1 MIEKDFSIS
10 LCYNYCTHLSR
21 QGAGCLEQNQQ
32 FRKNSTDV
40 NRLNCLAY
48 TALYEQLPSGN
59 DLKRLVVTI
68 KVDSQ
73 QEVWCGKEAQELL
86 KQLNL
91 H

>member
-1 MIEKDFSIS
+1 M
-10 LCYNYCTHLSR
+10 
-21 QGAGCLEQNQQ
+21 
-32 FRKNSTDV
+32 
-40 NRLNCLAY
+40 
-48 TALYEQLPSGN
+48 LYEQLPSGN